1 MSAYGGHR
9 IEPRTSV
16 VSNRLQRCPAVDRL
30 RERNPT
36 NVADHHC
43 ATMIEIDTHII
54 ANRSPSDTFRYLAD
68 FSTCEQWDPAVYKA
82 EKLTAGPPAAGS
94 EFRVIVSLGARR
106 KTLRYRIDSIQ
117 PGRRIELVGRGA
129 GIKTFETL
137 TVSAQDSGRRA
148 RIDYRGE
155 FSLRGPLARARA
167 ILAPAIRRMVARATR
182 SLADALAI
190 KTKTPRQGWLS
201 YAADRAILPGEA
213 LYTDRGYFAMTD
225 RSHSEFMDGKRVVVT
240 GATGGI
246 GRAIATEYAR
256 LGAHV
261 TLVGRDADRL
271 AAAAEHVRGF
281 AGAAPD
287 AVDAVEADLSSL
299 AGMRRAAATIAE
311 DAPKLDVLVNNAG
324 AMFDEYGVTDDN
336 IERTVAI
343 NLVAPFVLT
352 ESLIGSLHAAGGRVV
367 NMASGGMYA
376 VGLDIDALAPLP
388 SNYGGLKA
396 YARAKRALVALT
408 AHWARRYG
416 DHGIHFN
423 AMHPGWVDTPG
434 VRKSL
439 PRFHFVMRPVLR
451 DARMGADTAVWL
463 GAARAAAEL
472 NGAFVFDRKPR
483 PAAIVPGTRVKPS
496 QAQSLYGWLRNT
508 TGLTPYGIG

>member
-1 MSAYGGHR
+1 
-9 IEPRTSV
+9 
-16 VSNRLQRCPAVDRL
+16 
-30 RERNPT
+30 
-36 NVADHHC
+36 
-43 ATMIEIDTHII
+43 MIEIDTHVIVD
-54 ANRSPSDTFRYLAD
+54 RPPSDAFRYLAD
-68 FSTCEQWDPAVYKA
+68 FSTCEQWDPAVYRA
-82 EKLTAGPPAAGS
+82 EKLTAGAPAVGS

-106 KTLRYRIDSIQ
+106 KTLRYRIESIQ

-137 TVSAQDSGRRA
+137 TVSAEDGGRRA
-148 RIDYRGE
+148 HIDYQGR
-155 FSLRGPLARARA
+155 FSLRGPLERAKP
-167 ILAPAIRRMVARATR
+167 ILSPAIRRMASRATR
-182 SLADALAI
+182 GLADALAVE
-190 KTKTPRQGWLS
+190 TRTPRQGWLS
-201 YAADRAILPGEA
+201 YAADRAVLPGEA
-213 LYTDRGYFAMTD
+213 MYTDRGYFAMHD

-240 GATGGI
+240 GATSGI
-246 GRAIATEYAR
+246 GRAIAAEYAR

-261 TLVGRDADRL
+261 TLVGRDTDRL
-271 AAAAEHVRGF
+271 AAAADHVRSF

-287 AVDAVEADLSSL
+287 AVDVVEADLSSI
-299 AGMRRAAATIAE
+299 AAMRRAAATIAE

-324 AMFDEYGVTDDN
+324 AMFEDYGVTDDD
-336 IERTVAI
+336 IEHTVAI

-352 ESLIGSLHAAGGRVV
+352 ESLIGSLHAGGGRVI

-376 VGLDIDALAPLP
+376 VGLDIDALTPLP
-388 SNYGGLKA
+388 ANYGGLKA

-416 DHGIHFN
+416 DEGIQFN
-423 AMHPGWVDTPG
+423 AMHPGWVATPG
-434 VRKSL
+434 VAKSL

-463 GAARAAAEL
+463 GAARAAAGL

-483 PAAIVPGTRVKPS
+483 PTALVPGTRVKPS

-508 TGLTPYGIG
+508 TGLTLHGLG

>member
-1 MSAYGGHR
+1 M
-9 IEPRTSV
+9 T
-16 VSNRLQRCPAVDRL
+16 
-30 RERNPT
+30 
-36 NVADHHC
+36 
-43 ATMIEIDTHII
+43 EIDTHVI
-54 ANRSPSDTFRYLAD
+54 ADRPPRDAFRYLAD
-68 FSTCEQWDPAVYKA
+68 FSTCEQWDPAVYRA
-82 EKLTAGPPAAGS
+82 DKLSAGLPAVGS

-106 KTLRYRIDSIQ
+106 KTLRYRIDAIQ

-129 GIKTFETL
+129 GIKTFETF
-137 TVSAQDSGRRA
+137 TVSAEDGGRRS
-148 RIDYRGE
+148 RIDYQGR
-155 FSLRGPLARARA
+155 FSLRGPLARAKP
-167 ILAPAIRRMVARATR
+167 ILAPAIRRMVSRAARG
-182 SLADALAI
+182 LAAALAVD
-190 KTKTPRQGWLS
+190 TRTPRQGWLS

-213 LYTDRGYFAMTD
+213 LYTDRGYFAMPD

-246 GRAIATEYAR
+246 GRAIAAEYAR

-271 AAAAEHVRGF
+271 EAAAEHVRGF

-287 AVDAVEADLSSL
+287 AVDVVEADLTSI
-299 AGMRRAAATIAE
+299 AATRRAAATIAE

-324 AMFDEYGVTDDN
+324 ALFDEYGVSDDG
-336 IERTVAI
+336 IERTVAV

-352 ESLIGSLHAAGGRVV
+352 ESLIGPLQAAGGRVI

-376 VGLDIDALAPLP
+376 VDLDIDALSPLP
-388 SNYGGLKA
+388 TNYGGLKA

-416 DHGIHFN
+416 DQGLQFN

-434 VRKSL
+434 VARSL

-451 DARMGADTAVWL
+451 DTRMGADTAVWL
-463 GAARAAAEL
+463 GAARAAAGL
-472 NGAFVFDRKPR
+472 NGAFVFDRRPR
-483 PAAIVPGTRVKPS
+483 PTALVPGTRVKPS
-496 QAQSLYGWLRNT
+496 QAQTLYGWLRNT
-508 TGLTPYGIG
+508 TGLPPHGLG